1 MDSIAGCVVA
11 YAVDVEVE
19 TDTADVSI
27 EIACL
32 GEIIRELSI
41 CHQALAAVGASV
53 VSWGW
58 GWGWTAVT

>member
-1 MDSIAGCVVA
+1 MDSIARCVVA
-11 YAVDVEVE
+11 DAVDVEVE

-32 GEIIRELSI
+32 SEIIREFSI

-53 VSWGW
+53 VS
-58 GWGWTAVT
+58 